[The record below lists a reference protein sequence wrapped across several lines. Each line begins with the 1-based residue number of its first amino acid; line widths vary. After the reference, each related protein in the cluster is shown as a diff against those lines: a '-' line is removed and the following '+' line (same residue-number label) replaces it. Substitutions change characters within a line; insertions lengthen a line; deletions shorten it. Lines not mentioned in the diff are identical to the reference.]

1 MSQKKTKTKSSST
14 GTATT
19 TPNVPSWLQGPA
31 QSYYSQVGNLIGNQA
46 NTYGPTANQSAA
58 FSGAQSLTSPN
69 SAINGGID
77 ATRSLLNYAPGSVSA
92 GQLSDTDLSAYMNP
106 YTQNVIDTSMNDLNT
121 ARQRAISGGQGQA
134 TAAGAYGGSRH
145 GVADALTNESFLS
158 QAASL
163 SANLRNTGYN
173 NAQNA
178 ALTDIGNRMNADQF
192 NVNSGLSG
200 AGLRLGAAN
209 QLYNQGVGADANS
222 RANLGT
228 QAALGTMERDI
239 QRENDPQN
247 AQMQY
252 LSQIYQLLG
261 IDPSQ
266 FIGQTLNQSGTSTGS
281 STQTGFSF
289 GWSPNGGFSI
299 GG

>member
-1 MSQKKTKTKSSST
+1 MSQRKTKTKSSST

-46 NTYGPTANQSAA
+46 NTYGPTANQIAA

-145 GVADALTNESFLS
+145 GVADALTNEGFLS

-266 FIGQTLNQSGTSTGS
+266 FIGQTINQSRRSTGS

>member
-1 MSQKKTKTKSSST
+1 MSQRKTKTKSSST

-145 GVADALTNESFLS
+145 GVADALTNEGFLS

-266 FIGQTLNQSGTSTGS
+266 FIGQTINQSGRSTGS

>member
-1 MSQKKTKTKSSST
+1 MSKRKTKSSSSST

-31 QSYYSQVGNLIGNQA
+31 QSYYSQVGDLIGNQA

-58 FSGAQSLTSPN
+58 FSGAQGLTGTN
-69 SAINGGID
+69 SAITGGIN
-77 ATRSLLNYAPGSVSA
+77 ATRGELGYTPANVSA

-106 YTQNVIDTSMNDLNT
+106 YTQSVIDTSMNDLNT

-145 GVADALTNESFLS
+145 GVADALTNEGFLS
-158 QAASL
+158 QAAGL
-163 SANLRNTGYN
+163 SANLRNTGYQ

-192 NVNSGLSG
+192 DVTSGLSG

-209 QLYNQGVGADANS
+209 QLYNQGVGADANT
-222 RANLGT
+222 RANVGT
-228 QAALGTMERDI
+228 QAALGTMERGI
-239 QRENDPQN
+239 QQENDPNN

-252 LSQIYQLLG
+252 LSQIAQLLG

-266 FIGQTLNQSGTSTGS
+266 FIGQTLNQSGTSRG
-281 STQTGFSF
+281 TQTQSGFSF
-289 GWSPNGGFSI
+289 GWSPNGGFSF

>member
-1 MSQKKTKTKSSST
+1 MSQRKTKTKSSST

-145 GVADALTNESFLS
+145 GVADALTNEGFLS

-266 FIGQTLNQSGTSTGS
+266 FIGQTINHSGRSTGS